1 MNTPARMRLLPFVL
15 LAVASTVFAAD
26 PPAGIVPIGAD
37 GKPLNLGFET
47 GTLEGWT
54 AEGAAF
60 AKQPI
65 DGDTVTPRKPGERS
79 QHAGRYWIGGYE
91 SGHDDNLMGTLT
103 SAPFKVTQPWASFLV
118 GGGAFPETRV
128 ELVTKEDGKVFHIA
142 HGSEVENMARSVV
155 DLSKVQGREIFI
167 RVVDQKK
174 GGWGHVNFDDFV
186 FHAERPNFPIVK
198 PVAAAPQLPAD
209 VVEFAGL
216 PADKAAA
223 VAAVPEGYELKVFA
237 SEPDIINPISFCMD
251 DRARLWV
258 VEGLTYPQRIKEAPG
273 TPAGLGGKDRIL
285 VFEDTD
291 GDGKADKRTVFM
303 EGLNLVS
310 GIEVGYGGVFVGA
323 APYMLFIP
331 VENWDDPKPKG
342 NPEVLLDGWGYQ
354 DTHETLNTFHWG
366 PDGWLY
372 GCHGV
377 FTHSEVGAPGTAK
390 EQRVKINAGI
400 WRFQPQT
407 KKFEVFAQGTSNPWG
422 IDWTADG
429 DLICEAC
436 VIPHIFHLFDGGR
449 YQRQAGA
456 HFNPYTYDDIKT
468 IADHRH
474 YLGANP
480 HGGNGRSDAAG
491 GGHAHAGL
499 CIPQHPSWPASL
511 RGNVLM
517 NNIHG
522 SRINMDILERK
533 GSGFVAHHGADFIN
547 FKDKASQIVDL
558 REGPEGAIFMIDW
571 YDINQCH
578 NPKPEAHDRTTGR
591 IFRLAKK
598 GAKTTPVALGK
609 MKTEELAGLFHSDD
623 PWRWKMA
630 LRLLTERQ
638 PSADE
643 AKQIF
648 AIARQPEPTAE
659 AKTLFWNRL
668 ISLGIALHPE
678 LDGNHA
684 TEMVS
689 GWEREMS
696 PVNYARLLNA
706 VTTIAGSSEPLRAA
720 LTAQAKNNASPI
732 VRLALAS
739 VCQRLSPDQRKPIV
753 TALLAHEEDKDDQ
766 NLPYM
771 YWYAAEPI
779 VGTDPAAAADLLG
792 ACKIPKVQEFI
803 ARRMAEK

>member
-1 MNTPARMRLLPFVL
+1 MKTVSRMRLLPLFL
-15 LAVASTVFAAD
+15 LTVTTGLCAD
-26 PPAGIVPIGAD
+26 PAGIVPVGAN
-37 GKPLNLGFET
+37 GQPLNLGFEL
-47 GTLEGWT
+47 GTLKDWT
-54 AEGAAF
+54 AEGTAF

-65 DGDTVTPRKPGERS
+65 EGDTVAPRKAGQHS
-79 QHAGRYWIGGYE
+79 QHAGKFWIGGYE
-91 SGHDDNLMGTLT
+91 NGQGDDLTGTLT

-118 GGGAFPETRV
+118 GGGAFPETHV
-128 ELVTKEDGKVFHIA
+128 ELATKDDGKVFHIA
-142 HGSEVENMARSVV
+142 HGNESENMTRSVV
-155 DLSKVQGREIFI
+155 DLSNVQGREIFI
-167 RVVDQKK
+167 RIVDQKK
-174 GGWGHVNFDDFV
+174 GGWGHVNFDDFL
-186 FHAERPNFPIVK
+186 FHAEKPNFPK
-198 PVAAAPQLPAD
+198 PASPASALPPD

-216 PADKAAA
+216 PAEKAAA
-223 VAAVPEGYELKVFA
+223 VAVVPEGYELKVFA
-237 SEPDIINPISFCMD
+237 SEPDIVNPISFCMD

-258 VEGLTYPQRIKEAPG
+258 VEGRTYPQRAKEAPG
-273 TPAGLGGKDRIL
+273 TPAGLGGQDRIL

-377 FTHSEVGAPGTAK
+377 FTNSEVGAPGTPK
-390 EQRVKINAGI
+390 DKRVRINAGI
-400 WRFQPQT
+400 WRYQPVT
-407 KKFEVFAQGTSNPWG
+407 RKFENFAQGTSNPWG
-422 IDWTADG
+422 IDWNADG
-429 DLICEAC
+429 DLFCEAC
-436 VIPHIFHLFDGGR
+436 VIPHLFHLFDGGR
-449 YQRQAGA
+449 YNRQAGA

-474 YLGANP
+474 YLGGNP

-499 CIPQHPSWPASL
+499 CIPQHPSWPDSI
-511 RGNVLM
+511 RGNLLM

-522 SRINMDILERK
+522 SRINMDIPERK

-558 REGPEGAIFMIDW
+558 REGPEGTLFMIDW
-571 YDINQCH
+571 YDMNQCH
-578 NPKPEAHDRTTGR
+578 SPKREAHDYTTGR

-609 MKTEELAGLFHSDD
+609 LKTDDLLAYFRGDD
-623 PWRWKMA
+623 AWMWKIA
-630 LRLLTERQ
+630 LRLITERK
-638 PSADE
+638 PGKEE
-643 AKQIF
+643 ASKLLDLAQQ
-648 AIARQPEPTAE
+648 APPAANT
-659 AKTLFWNRL
+659 KTLFWHRL
-668 ISLGIALHPE
+668 ISLGIALHQVP
-678 LDGNHA
+678 
-684 TEMVS
+684 S
-689 GWEREMS
+689 GDAASDVQNPPAGMS
-696 PVNYARLLNA
+696 PANQSRMMSALINEGA
-706 VTTIAGSSEPLRAA
+706 NSKQLREA
-720 LTAQAKNNASPI
+720 LETQAKKNPSPI
-732 VRLALAS
+732 VRLAIAGI
-739 VCQRLSPDQRKPIV
+739 CQRLSNDERKPIV

-766 NLPYM
+766 NLPLM

-779 VGTDPAAAADLLG
+779 VGADPAAAAELLA
-792 ACKIPKVQEFI
+792 ACKIPKVQEYI